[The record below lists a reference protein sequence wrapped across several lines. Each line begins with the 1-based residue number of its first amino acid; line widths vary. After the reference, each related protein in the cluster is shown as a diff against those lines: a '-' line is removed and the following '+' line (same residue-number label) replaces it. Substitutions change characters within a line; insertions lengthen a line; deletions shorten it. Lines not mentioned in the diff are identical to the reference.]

1 MIKTPPDLL
10 GQASGAPGNAET
22 AARIL
27 PLVDLA
33 SVEGDDTEARIE
45 SLCRRGADAG
55 VAAVCVRPRFVSLA
69 RERLRGTGVGLA
81 ALANFPDA
89 GDDIARAVDETARAI
104 EDGADE
110 IDLVAPIEAILDGD
124 VGLVTELV
132 QGCKAAAG
140 ARVLKVALETGRLEQ
155 PARITAAARAAIMA
169 GADCLATST
178 GGTPGGATL
187 EAAAVLL
194 AVIEE
199 ADGKVGLKVA
209 GGLRTTRDAAQYLY
223 LADHFMDP
231 GWTRPE
237 TLRFGGSGSLVDSL
251 QRTLGSAGPDCD
263 GNGAGDGAPD
273 AG

>member
-10 GQASGAPGNAET
+10 GQASGAPGNAEA

-33 SVEGDDTEARIE
+33 SPGDDDTVAKVER
-45 SLCRRGADAG
+45 LCRRGAEAG
-55 VAAVCVRPRFVSLA
+55 VAAVCVEPGFLGLA
-69 RERLRGTGVGLA
+69 RERLRGTGVMLA
-81 ALANFPDA
+81 ALANFPDGA
-89 GDDIARAVDETARAI
+89 DDITRAVDEVARAI

-110 IDLVAPIEAILDGD
+110 IDLVAPIEAIIDGD

-140 ARVLKVALETGRLEQ
+140 ARVLKVVLETGRLEQ

-169 GADCLATST
+169 GADFLSTST
-178 GGTPGGATL
+178 GRSPGGATL

-209 GGLRTTRDAAQYLY
+209 GGLRTTRHAAQYLY
-223 LADHFMDP
+223 LVDHFMDP

-237 TLRFGGSGSLVDSL
+237 TLRFGAPASLVDDL
-251 QRTLGSAGPDCD
+251 ERVLGSAGPDCD
-263 GNGAGDGAPD
+263 GNGDGAPD